1 LTPVRDRDA
10 TINEAIGN
18 GAEMRRGRVAA
29 PEASPERRQRMTARV
44 QAWRWSWLGVPIAL
58 LVVIAALTVSLSAL
72 AQTDPSHPAHIHQGT
87 CDELGDIVAPLDNVS
102 EPEASEVS
110 GTENPIPVRVSETLV
125 ELSLDDILAGEHSIN
140 IHESDDNIQE
150 YIACGE
156 IGGAV
161 RGGKLV
167 IGLGE
172 LNESSHTG
180 VAVLEE
186 AEGGTNVVVYLM
198 DVAAADDAD
207 DAADDD
213 ADDAADDDADD
224 AATDE
229 ATAEP
234 AAAAPTTAPAAEPT
248 TAPAAEPTEEPAAEA
263 PAGNQVA
270 VDIVNFA
277 FNPSPLE
284 ISVGDTVTW
293 TNQDGVPHTA
303 TGQDRAVL
311 QSGTIPPGG
320 SFSQTFTVAGEVPYF
335 CEFHPNMNGVI
346 IVQ

>member
-1 LTPVRDRDA
+1 
-10 TINEAIGN
+10 
-18 GAEMRRGRVAA
+18 
-29 PEASPERRQRMTARV
+29 MTTRA
-44 QAWRWSWLGVPIAL
+44 QAWRWSGLGLPVAM
-58 LVVIAALTVSLSAL
+58 LVVIAALTVSLTASAQ
-72 AQTDPSHPAHIHQGT
+72 ADPSHPAHIHQGT

-125 ELSLDDILAGEHSIN
+125 ELPLADILGGEHSIN
-140 IHESDDNIQE
+140 IHESDDNVQE

-172 LNESSHTG
+172 LNDSSHTG

-186 AEGGTNVVVYLM
+186 AEGGTNVVIYLM
-198 DVAAADDAD
+198 NTAAAGDDGAADDDAAAADDA
-207 DAADDD
+207 
-213 ADDAADDDADD
+213 
-224 AATDE
+224 

-234 AAAAPTTAPAAEPT
+234 TVAAVLAGPEPTTAPTTAPAPAEPT
-248 TAPAAEPTEEPAAEA
+248 AAPAAEPTEAPAAQA
-263 PAGNQVA
+263 PAGTEHTI
-270 VDIVNFA
+270 DIVNFA
-277 FNPSPLE
+277 FSPSPLE

-303 TGQDRAVL
+303 TGQNRDQL

-320 SFSQTFTVAGEVPYF
+320 SFSQTFTEAGEVAYF
-335 CEFHPNMNGVI
+335 CEFHANMSGTI
-346 IVQ
+346 IIQ

>member
-1 LTPVRDRDA
+1 
-10 TINEAIGN
+10 
-18 GAEMRRGRVAA
+18 M
-29 PEASPERRQRMTARV
+29 
-44 QAWRWSWLGVPIAL
+44 
-58 LVVIAALTVSLSAL
+58 VVIAALTVSLSAL
-72 AQTDPSHPAHIHQGT
+72 AQTNPSHPAHIHQGT

-140 IHESDDNIQE
+140 VHESEDNIQE

-198 DVAAADDAD
+198 NAAAADDAD
-207 DAADDD
+207 G
-213 ADDAADDDADD
+213 ADDAAADD

-234 AAAAPTTAPAAEPT
+234 AAAEPTTAPAAEPT

-277 FNPSPLE
+277 FNPTPLE

-346 IVQ
+346 VVQ

>member
-1 LTPVRDRDA
+1 
-10 TINEAIGN
+10 
-18 GAEMRRGRVAA
+18 
-29 PEASPERRQRMTARV
+29 MTATAR
-44 QAWRWSWLGVPIAL
+44 AWRWSGLGLPVAM
-58 LVVIAALTVSLSAL
+58 LVVIAGLTVSLTAS
-72 AQTDPSHPAHIHQGT
+72 AQTAPSHPAHIHQGT

-102 EPEASEVS
+102 EPEAAEVS

-125 ELSLDDILAGEHSIN
+125 ELPLADILGGEHSIN
-140 IHESDDNIQE
+140 IHESDDNVQE

-172 LNESSHTG
+172 LNDSSRTG

-186 AEGGTNVVVYLM
+186 AEGGTNVVIYLM
-198 DVAAADDAD
+198 NAAAAGDDGAADDA
-207 DAADDD
+207 AADDD
-213 ADDAADDDADD
+213 A
-224 AATDE
+224 AT
-229 ATAEP
+229 
-234 AAAAPTTAPAAEPT
+234 AEPT
-248 TAPAAEPTEEPAAEA
+248 TAPAPVEPTTAPAPAEPTEAPAAEA
-263 PAGNQVA
+263 PAGTEHA

-277 FNPSPLE
+277 FSPSPLE

-303 TGQDRAVL
+303 TGQNRDQL

-320 SFSQTFTVAGEVPYF
+320 TFSQAFTEAGEIAYF
-335 CEFHPNMNGVI
+335 CEFHANMSGTI